1 MERTCRIL
9 CVDDESIDLDLYK
22 ALLAP
27 LGHEVI
33 TAADGNSALEVLADK
48 NIDLVLMDIS
58 MPGMDGL
65 EACKRI
71 KTDYQTKHIPVIMIT
86 SLESRD
92 IKLKAIEAGA
102 EEFLG
107 KPMDQTELL
116 LRIKNILT
124 AKEYEDAFTYLIHA
138 LARTSES
145 NDMDTGNH
153 ILRVGEYSA
162 MIARE
167 LGMPEK
173 FIETIRLQATLHD
186 VGKVHVPSHILKKEG
201 RLDAAEMEEL
211 KKHSVFGSL
220 IIGDHPRLAPGK
232 RIALSHHE
240 KWDGSGYPSGLK
252 GEEIPIEARIVAI
265 ADSYDALRN
274 ARVYKPRYDHRGA
287 CKVITEGDGRLKP
300 EHFDPRILGIFIKIE
315 PLFEG
320 LYEKLKDANTS
331 C

>member
-1 MERTCRIL
+1 MERICRIL
-9 CVDDESIDLDLYK
+9 CVDDECIDLDLYK
-22 ALLAP
+22 AILAP
-27 LGHEVI
+27 LGHEVV
-33 TAADGNSALEVLADK
+33 TAHDGKSALETLADK

-65 EACKRI
+65 EACKRM
-71 KTDYQTKHIPVIMIT
+71 KNDYQTRHIPVIMVT
-86 SLESRD
+86 SLESRET
-92 IKLKAIEAGA
+92 KLRAIEAGA
-102 EEFLG
+102 IEFLG
-107 KPMDQTELL
+107 KPLDQTELL

-124 AKEYEDAFTYLIHA
+124 AREYEDAFTYLIHA
-138 LARTSES
+138 LARTSEA

-201 RLDAAEMEEL
+201 KLDPEEMEEV
-211 KKHSVFGSL
+211 KKHSAFGSR

-240 KWDGSGYPSGLK
+240 KWDGTGYPSGLK

-265 ADSYDALRN
+265 ADCYDALRN
-274 ARVYKPRYDHRGA
+274 SRVYKPCYDHQGA
-287 CKVITEGDGRLKP
+287 CKVITEGDGRLRP
-300 EHFDPRILGIFIKIE
+300 EHFDPRILGIFKKIE

-320 LYEKLKDANTS
+320 LYEKLKDASTS